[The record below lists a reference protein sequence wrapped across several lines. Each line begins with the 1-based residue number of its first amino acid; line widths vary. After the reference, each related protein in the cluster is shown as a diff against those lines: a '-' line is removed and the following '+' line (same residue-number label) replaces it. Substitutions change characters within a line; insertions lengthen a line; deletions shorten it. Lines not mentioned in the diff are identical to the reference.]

1 MAFCPKCKDEYR
13 EGIEFCAECGEKL
26 VETLPKDD
34 SKHPSIEFVLLAE
47 AQGEIQT
54 RLLKAALEQ
63 DGIPTILVGDNLD
76 TFQIYPSYESRILVP
91 RRLLER
97 AQTVMEVVLSPASD
111 VELDEEAM
119 EEGVQ
124 KIYCESC
131 GEEVPSDAKECPH
144 CGARFDE

>member
-1 MAFCPKCKDEYR
+1 MPFCPKCKEEYR
-13 EGIEFCAECGEKL
+13 DGIEICAECGEAL
-26 VETLPKDD
+26 VATLPTDD

-63 DGIPTILVGDNLD
+63 DGIPTILVGDTLD

-97 AQTVMEVVLSPASD
+97 AQTIMDVVMSPASD
-111 VELDEEAM
+111 AELGEEAIEDGM
-119 EEGVQ
+119 A
-124 KIYCESC
+124 KTYCESC
-131 GEEVPSDAKECPH
+131 GEEVPADAKECPS